1 MIGDSLTE
9 KNLKKIYKAM
19 LKIDPIDQSQYFIN
33 YQKEIVQRL
42 IELNFQKHAKNK

>member
-19 LKIDPIDQSQYFIN
+19 AKIDPIDQSEYFIQ

-42 IELNFQKHAKNK
+42 IELNFQKNAKNK